1 MHGAFP
7 KGGFTTTPSYDSR
20 AVLKTHFLCLDFALD
35 SPRQALYLESVIQT
49 RVFSLEE
56 GGCGRFLS
64 SPNQGQEESFYKRLL
79 EEGPARPSTGLL
91 QVTLSMAQRREPFAS
106 TWPACLPHPEDFRDA
121 RNTSVRETE
130 FFLKFHNFF
139 LVLMMSISDAE

>member
-64 SPNQGQEESFYKRLL
+64 SPTQGQEESFYKRLL

-91 QVTLSMAQRREPFAS
+91 QVTPVDGPEARAFRIHLTCLLATPWGLQR
-106 TWPACLPHPEDFRDA
+106 CQKHIGLRD
-121 RNTSVRETE
+121 RIFSEVPQL
-130 FFLKFHNFF
+130 FPC
-139 LVLMMSISDAE
+139 SDDEHQ

>member
-64 SPNQGQEESFYKRLL
+64 SPTQGQEESFYKRLL
-79 EEGPARPSTGLL
+79 EEGPARSSTGLL
-91 QVTLSMAQRREPFAS
+91 QVTPVDGASLSHPPGL
-106 TWPACLPHPEDFRDA
+106 PACHTLGTSEMPETHRFERQ
-121 RNTSVRETE
+121 
-130 FFLKFHNFF
+130 NFF
-139 LVLMMSISDAE
+139 